1 MYAEERQQAIA
12 DLVGQRGRVSVV
24 DLAHRFDV
32 TTETVR
38 RDLSALERLNLLR
51 RVHGGAVPA
60 GALTMMEIG
69 LQDRDSANTEQKDR
83 IAGAALDLLPAAGAT
98 VLLDAGSTTDRLAGR
113 LPRDLE
119 LTIFTHAVPIAA
131 RLASYP
137 HVDLHL
143 LPGRVRATTQAAVG
157 TETVEALAGLRVDI
171 AFVGTNGISVGHGL
185 STPDRDEAATK
196 RAIVASAQQVVVL
209 ADASKIGLES
219 TVRFAKLGDV
229 DVLVTDEGISRACR
243 ASREFGWAALDDA
256 FSTGSSIMPQK
267 KNPDS
272 AELARG
278 KSGRLIGNLVALLTA
293 LKDLPFA
300 YNRDLQEDKEPDDR
314 FHRDAPS
321 RAPGDD
327 GHGCDTALRH
337 VPDGRLGGRGLRAGD
352 RNSRLACA
360 PRVFRFGRRTRP
372 RVDACGRPKRPGASC
387 PTSPRTNWRP
397 RIRCSRRRCGQCST
411 LA

>member
-51 RVHGGAVPA
+51 RVHGGAVTA
-60 GALTMMEIG
+60 GTLTMMETG

-83 IAGAALDLLPAAGAT
+83 IATAALDLLPTAGAT

-113 LPRDLE
+113 LPRDRE

-157 TETVEALAGLRVDI
+157 TQTVEALAGLRVDI
-171 AFVGTNGISVGHGL
+171 AFMGTNGISVGHGL

-196 RAIVASAQQVVVL
+196 SAIIASAQQVVVL
-209 ADASKIGLES
+209 ADSTKIGLER
-219 TVRFAKLGDV
+219 TVRFAELTDV
-229 DVLVTDEGISRACR
+229 DVLVTDDGISRADR
-243 ASREFGWAALDDA
+243 KAFESAGLDVVIA
-256 FSTGSSIMPQK
+256 
-267 KNPDS
+267 
-272 AELARG
+272 
-278 KSGRLIGNLVALLTA
+278 
-293 LKDLPFA
+293 
-300 YNRDLQEDKEPDDR
+300 
-314 FHRDAPS
+314 
-321 RAPGDD
+321 
-327 GHGCDTALRH
+327 
-337 VPDGRLGGRGLRAGD
+337 
-352 RNSRLACA
+352 
-360 PRVFRFGRRTRP
+360 
-372 RVDACGRPKRPGASC
+372 
-387 PTSPRTNWRP
+387 
-397 RIRCSRRRCGQCST
+397 
-411 LA
+411 